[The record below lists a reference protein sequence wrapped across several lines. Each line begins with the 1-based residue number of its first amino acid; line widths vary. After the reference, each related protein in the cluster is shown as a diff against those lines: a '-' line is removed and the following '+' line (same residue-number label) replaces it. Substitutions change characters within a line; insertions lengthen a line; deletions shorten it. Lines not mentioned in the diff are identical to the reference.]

1 MKTPF
6 PDLPAPLVVILGP
19 TAVGKTELSIR
30 LAERFDGEVVS
41 SDSRQFYRGMDIGT
55 AKPTPAE
62 LARVAHHLID
72 AYDPDQPRSLA
83 DFQSEARRII
93 QDIHQRDKLPLLV
106 GGTGQYVRAVIED
119 WQMPDQQPDLRLR
132 QALERWAEQIGK
144 QGLHDRLRTLD
155 PLSAERIQPSNVRRT
170 IRALEV
176 ILGTGRRFSEQQ
188 SSRGSPYSL
197 LKIGL
202 TRPRHELYTRIDA
215 RIEQMVQD
223 GLVDEVR
230 GLLAQGYSAD
240 LPPFSAI
247 GYREVIAHLRG
258 EIDLNEAVVLI
269 KRNTREF
276 VRRQANW
283 FKESDPSIHWLAAG
297 DAAVDEAV
305 RLVVDASAWIPPAVG
320 EERYAF

>member
-320 EERYAF
+320 EEHYAF

>member
-1 MKTPF
+1 MRCPEV
-6 PDLPAPLVVILGP
+6 PAPLVVILGP

-30 LAERFDGEVVS
+30 LAERFDGEILS
-41 SDSRQFYRGMDIGT
+41 CDSRQFYRGMDIGT
-55 AKPTPAE
+55 AKPTADE
-62 LARVAHHLID
+62 LARVRHHLID

-83 DFQSEARRII
+83 DFQSEARAII
-93 QDIHQRDKLPLLV
+93 ADIHKRGKLPLLV

-119 WQMPDQQPDLRLR
+119 WQMPEQEPDHRLR
-132 QALERWAEQIGK
+132 MALEHWAEQIGK

-155 PLSAERIQPSNVRRT
+155 PLSADRIQASNVRRT

-188 SSRGSPYSL
+188 FRRGSPYSL

-202 TRPRHELYTRIDA
+202 TRPRAELYARIDTRID
-215 RIEQMVQD
+215 QMMRD

-230 GLLAQGYSAD
+230 GLLEKGYSPD
-240 LPPFSAI
+240 LSTFSAI
-247 GYREVIAHLRG
+247 GYREIIAHLRG
-258 EIDLNEAVVLI
+258 EVSVAEAVVLI

-283 FKESDPSIHWLAAG
+283 FKESDASIHWLTVGDSTEEQAA
-297 DAAVDEAV
+297 
-305 RLVVDASAWIPPAVG
+305 AWIADADQWSLPDAG
-320 EERYAF
+320 ELRYAF

>member
-297 DAAVDEAV
+297 DAALDEAV